1 MFSFF
6 FFFGFLDQ
14 NIVENEICFGLEH
27 HSLFFQ
33 WLEIA
38 EIWLRQ
44 AICRLPQWYS
54 EVSSNSMRQATRY
67 LLFFSKTLRGG
78 QCPLIKNLK
87 IIIKLLCVGCFRP
100 ARPGFLLKAYA
111 LWANQARA
119 LDPFSFFLWFFSPN
133 FTHHNWIYIFKIF
146 LAYFFIILSF
156 NILLIINWAT
166 WFVSVCIFIQSP

>member
-1 MFSFF
+1 MKNGDYDVNGLLLAGRVYPIFCFPHECVLYCRSKLTKNFDFELIVGFASHFLDCLKPWISFTRCLVF

-67 LLFFSKTLRGG
+67 LLFFFQNFKGWTMPLNKKFKNNNKAFVRG
-78 QCPLIKNLK
+78 L
-87 IIIKLLCVGCFRP
+87 F
-100 ARPGFLLKAYA
+100 
-111 LWANQARA
+111 QARA
-119 LDPFSFFLWFFSPN
+119 PGLF
-133 FTHHNWIYIFKIF
+133 
-146 LAYFFIILSF
+146 A
-156 NILLIINWAT
+156 
-166 WFVSVCIFIQSP
+166 